1 MSATGSSL
9 NDYNK
14 TKTNKQANH
23 PSNVHDVTWHPAT
36 EVLKGD
42 VFLPLP
48 QASYWSTN
56 SDREYTEPHIK
67 KKKKHERKKTRNSGY
82 RDFFLQGAQGAVHKD
97 SGPAT
102 GRTQAWK
109 TAVLKIG
116 KKEKQGYGWSGF
128 HLRKALWES

>member
-67 KKKKHERKKTRNSGY
+67 KKKMKERRLVIVVTGISSYRVLRERSIKTVA
-82 RDFFLQGAQGAVHKD
+82 LQQVEH
-97 SGPAT
+97 
-102 GRTQAWK
+102 RH
-109 TAVLKIG
+109 G
-116 KKEKQGYGWSGF
+116 KQQY
-128 HLRKALWES
+128 

>member
-1 MSATGSSL
+1 MSSSPFPRLLTGAQTL
-9 NDYNK
+9 IEN
-14 TKTNKQANH
+14 TRNH
-23 PSNVHDVTWHPAT
+23 T
-36 EVLKGD
+36 L
-42 VFLPLP
+42 
-48 QASYWSTN
+48 
-56 SDREYTEPHIK
+56 K

-82 RDFFLQGAQGAVHKD
+82 RDFFLQGAQGEVHKD

-109 TAVLKIG
+109 TAVLKTG

>member
-9 NDYNK
+9 NDNK

-42 VFLPLP
+42 VFLPFP

-67 KKKKHERKKTRNSGY
+67 KKKKNMKERRLVIVVTGISSYRVLRERSIKTVA
-82 RDFFLQGAQGAVHKD
+82 LQQVERRH
-97 SGPAT
+97 
-102 GRTQAWK
+102 
-109 TAVLKIG
+109 G
-116 KKEKQGYGWSGF
+116 KQQY
-128 HLRKALWES
+128 